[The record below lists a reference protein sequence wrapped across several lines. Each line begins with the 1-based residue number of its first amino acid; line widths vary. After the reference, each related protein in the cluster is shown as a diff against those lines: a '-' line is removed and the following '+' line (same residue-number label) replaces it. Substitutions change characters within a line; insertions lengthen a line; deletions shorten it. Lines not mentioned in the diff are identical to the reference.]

1 MAFFNLAEG
10 EKIVWEAKPLSGLKW
25 FLFATHI
32 LGWIIIFLFFGVYLL
47 VPLLLN
53 GLTAIAAGFL
63 GIILGLLVVS
73 YITAWLQYSK
83 EYYWITNRRLVHK
96 HGFVGYA
103 VNSIPLER
111 VSDVIISRSFVE
123 TIFGIASIHIQS
135 LAGQASY
142 GRFGA
147 EGKYRAVPNPEELQQ
162 LIFKLIKENR
172 QTEHLGI

>member
-10 EKIVWEAKPLSGLKW
+10 EKIVWESKPLPGLMW

-32 LGWIIIFLFFGVYLL
+32 LGWIFLFLFFGVYLL
-47 VPLLLN
+47 IPLLAM
-53 GLTAIAAGFL
+53 GIGAVASGFFS
-63 GIILGLLVVS
+63 ILVGLLLVS
-73 YITAWLQYSK
+73 YITASLQYGK
-83 EYYWITNRRLVHK
+83 EYYWITNQRAVHK
-96 HGFVGYA
+96 HGFIGYTI
-103 VNSIPLER
+103 NSIPLER
-111 VSDVIISRSFVE
+111 ISDVIISRSFVE
-123 TIFGIASIHIQS
+123 SIFSIASIHIQS

-162 LIFKLIKENR
+162 VLFKLIKENR

>member
-1 MAFFNLAEG
+1 M
-10 EKIVWEAKPLSGLKW
+10 
-25 FLFATHI
+25 
-32 LGWIIIFLFFGVYLL
+32 
-47 VPLLLN
+47 
-53 GLTAIAAGFL
+53 
-63 GIILGLLVVS
+63 
-73 YITAWLQYSK
+73 
-83 EYYWITNRRLVHK
+83 
-96 HGFVGYA
+96 

-123 TIFGIASIHIQS
+123 TLFGIASIHIQS

-172 QTEHLGI
+172 QAEHLGI